1 MHYPCSPK
9 DNTCPRSV
17 HLIPPALYPQAE
29 VGVGKPEV
37 FPYDPLPLPGSFV
50 LSLLP
55 ALKSGHLTGDSLLSH
70 PSLKL
75 AALGLCQGASGLLL
89 SHLSGCQRAG
99 RRSLS
104 HTQISGQLTELGRLG
119 SERSLSTKAVAQS
132 LAGVYGLGRG
142 GGGALPRRSG
152 RRVSCRPAPLLW
164 DGFLCSSMW
173 RAAWLHLMPP
183 FFQIVCTHECRG
195 ERVTPHLPGAGF
207 LGSRMGPAGRECG
220 ERRESQEENY
230 KASES
235 TGKIKVRGK

>member
-9 DNTCPRSV
+9 DNTCPQSV
-17 HLIPPALYPQAE
+17 HLIPPALYPRAE

-142 GGGALPRRSG
+142 GGWGRCPGGQGGESAAALLLCYG
-152 RRVSCRPAPLLW
+152 MVSCAQ
-164 DGFLCSSMW
+164 
-173 RAAWLHLMPP
+173 A
-183 FFQIVCTHECRG
+183 
-195 ERVTPHLPGAGF
+195 
-207 LGSRMGPAGRECG
+207 CG
-220 ERRESQEENY
+220 EPL
-230 KASES
+230 
-235 TGKIKVRGK
+235 GCI